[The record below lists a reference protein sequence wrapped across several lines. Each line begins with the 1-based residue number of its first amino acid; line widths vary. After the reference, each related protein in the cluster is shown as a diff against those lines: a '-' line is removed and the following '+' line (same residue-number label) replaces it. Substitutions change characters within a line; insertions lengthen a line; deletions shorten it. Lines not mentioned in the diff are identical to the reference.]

1 MKKIGLFK
9 GKEISEMNR
18 VELLDFARWAS
29 KRIEELERSADKHIN
44 LDLMRESF
52 IRLMKY

>member
-18 VELLDFARWAS
+18 VELLDFACWAS

-52 IRLMKY
+52 ISLIK